1 VAGCVCVKF
10 DWCQFAVSGGG
21 RGVWMWRDKWVVGW
35 CWGTHQCQSICAN
48 SNEQRMMSG
57 NLHQRLIEEA
67 TGG

>member
-1 VAGCVCVKF
+1 VAGEEGCGCGGT
-10 DWCQFAVSGGG
+10 SGWWDGAG
-21 RGVWMWRDKWVVGW
+21 
-35 CWGTHQCQSICAN
+35 GTHQCQSICAN